1 MGERF
6 ELLQLY
12 FILVVSSLMPCEL
25 PRQANLAASHGNGS
39 FQRHTED
46 ESDFLG
52 GGEKKKKIP
61 HAPDPSSDARQEIKQ

>member
-52 GGEKKKKIP
+52 GGKKKISHMHP
-61 HAPDPSSDARQEIKQ
+61 IPPAMPDRK

>member
-12 FILVVSSLMPCEL
+12 FILVVSSLMQCEL
-25 PRQANLAASHGNGS
+25 PRQANLATSHGNGS

-46 ESDFLG
+46 ESDF
-52 GGEKKKKIP
+52 GEKKKLGKKIP
-61 HAPDPSSDARQEIKQ
+61 HAPDPSSHARQEIKQ